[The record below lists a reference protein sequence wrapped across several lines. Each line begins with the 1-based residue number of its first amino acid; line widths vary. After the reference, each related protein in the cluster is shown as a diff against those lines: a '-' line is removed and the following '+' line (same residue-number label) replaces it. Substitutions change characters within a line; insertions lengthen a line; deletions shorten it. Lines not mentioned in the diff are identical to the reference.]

1 MLSEKNPLKIG
12 TLLFGILL
20 IFLGCSKVKTLIASE
35 TSDPEPLT
43 VMSYNIYFGSS
54 LNPIL
59 AVKNPL
65 QIPGEVSN
73 MYNNVEA
80 SDFPGRAVAIARSIK
95 TYQPHLIGLQEIS
108 LIRTQSPGNSIINRT
123 PDAEEVFLD
132 SLTVL
137 MSALQA
143 EGLSYKVAVKVENID
158 AEMPMLTK
166 IGLMDVRL
174 TDFGVILARSDV
186 EISRFI
192 GGNYKNT
199 IQVEGLGIEIP
210 RGFTAVDAIVDG
222 VTYHFVNTHLEA
234 FEEAIRVGQMQELV
248 DMMSRETVPVI
259 VVGDFNTPAPD
270 GTAYKAIL
278 SAGYTDLWQ
287 TETAGTGNTCCQ
299 DADMR
304 NAVSNHTRRIDFI
317 FARNLSSTAISTHI
331 VGDKPSDKSASGLW
345 SSDHAGVVAQIA
357 SE

>member
-1 MLSEKNPLKIG
+1 
-12 TLLFGILL
+12 
-20 IFLGCSKVKTLIASE
+20 
-35 TSDPEPLT
+35 
-43 VMSYNIYFGSS
+43 MSYNIYFGSS

-80 SDFPGRAVAIARSIK
+80 SDFPGRAVAIAKSIK
-95 TYQPHLIGLQEIS
+95 VYRPHLIGLQEIS

-278 SAGYTDLWQ
+278 SAGVY
-287 TETAGTGNTCCQ
+287 
-299 DADMR
+299 
-304 NAVSNHTRRIDFI
+304 
-317 FARNLSSTAISTHI
+317 
-331 VGDKPSDKSASGLW
+331 
-345 SSDHAGVVAQIA
+345 
-357 SE
+357 

>member
-1 MLSEKNPLKIG
+1 
-12 TLLFGILL
+12 
-20 IFLGCSKVKTLIASE
+20 
-35 TSDPEPLT
+35 
-43 VMSYNIYFGSS
+43 MSYNIYFGSS

-95 TYQPHLIGLQEIS
+95 VYQPHLIGLQEIS

-174 TDFGVILARSDV
+174 T
-186 EISRFI
+186 
-192 GGNYKNT
+192 
-199 IQVEGLGIEIP
+199 
-210 RGFTAVDAIVDG
+210 
-222 VTYHFVNTHLEA
+222 
-234 FEEAIRVGQMQELV
+234 
-248 DMMSRETVPVI
+248 
-259 VVGDFNTPAPD
+259 
-270 GTAYKAIL
+270 
-278 SAGYTDLWQ
+278 
-287 TETAGTGNTCCQ
+287 
-299 DADMR
+299 
-304 NAVSNHTRRIDFI
+304 
-317 FARNLSSTAISTHI
+317 
-331 VGDKPSDKSASGLW
+331 
-345 SSDHAGVVAQIA
+345 
-357 SE
+357 